1 MKIRI
6 VQQVSIVD
14 RPETYKN
21 VFKDF
26 ESDVIPHKGDFIRD
40 RAFKNPDE
48 YQVHSVTIDYDVNL
62 AQVLIHR
69 VELETDKE
77 EAVKEYINMMKK
89 HGWKCN
95 TI

>member
-26 ESDVIPHKGDFIRD
+26 ESDLIPHKGDFISD
-40 RAFKNPDE
+40 SAFKDPYE
-48 YQVHSVTIDYDVNL
+48 YEVHSVTIDYDVNL